1 MLHWWK
7 KVNYEMR
14 NVSGKLYQNIRR
26 YIPAWNFNDKLTI
39 CSSPLGGTPNE
50 QMKKLE
56 ATQQNALNLVPRKN
70 DELCNNTE
78 GA

>member
-1 MLHWWK
+1 
-7 KVNYEMR
+7 
-14 NVSGKLYQNIRR
+14 
-26 YIPAWNFNDKLTI
+26 
-39 CSSPLGGTPNE
+39 LGGTPNE